1 MTNRRVIFVL
11 LGGILAAA
19 LALWGL
25 AVRTAA
31 VASLRTRAALFE
43 GTPADVD
50 GLEIEAA
57 GLHVVLE
64 RRAAGWRLVSPFPAE
79 VDPAVVARL
88 IDAFA
93 LGPIG
98 DTLSYAEVRGL
109 ERSLADFG
117 LAPARVSV
125 VLRSGRREDRV
136 YLGGPTPTRAEVYAR
151 VNRLENVFTVPS
163 NVVAVV
169 PASLDGFRRSAL
181 LPFAR
186 DDISGL
192 DIRVPGSPFLKLARS
207 SSDWRLVQ
215 PEAASAAATAVA
227 ALADRLAAARVAAY
241 VWPTATSSIDVRE
254 DERVRTARLAPYGLD
269 VEAGVAV
276 TVHGPGSAA
285 EQIVFGAPAPGG
297 TNLVYALVQ
306 DGTAIVT
313 VDGALAERCHVGES
327 VFRDR
332 RVFSALSAARV
343 RSVSLTTPEAVYVVV
358 QSSNRLWRLETPVD
372 APADTAAVASLIDRL
387 LRLQTSDLAT
397 NAASAVRVALAVD
410 APTATN
416 VPSVLVPAAA
426 LGGVPALA
434 GLRSKTLLAI
444 GSSTLRRISV
454 TDAAGRATIVAYDAA
469 RAAWAV
475 PAAPAAAAVDA
486 ASGRALRSVKG
497 TVRAE
502 NVARLVAALADVEAT
517 SIETVSAAP
526 EDLRRCGLDHPAFTV
541 AVDVDAADAVRKNI
555 LLGGP
560 SAGGGRYATVGGAD
574 AIFIVSRATVAAL
587 TLPLVE

>member
-1 MTNRRVIFVL
+1 MTNRRVIFML

-31 VASLRTRAALFE
+31 VASLRTRAALYE

-50 GLEIEAA
+50 GLEIEAP

-64 RRAAGWRLVSPFPAE
+64 RRSAGWRLVSPFPAE

-88 IDAFA
+88 VDAFA
-93 LGPIG
+93 LSPIG

-151 VNRLENVFTVPS
+151 VNRLENVFTVSS

-181 LPFAR
+181 LSFAR

-207 SSDWRLVQ
+207 GSDRRLVQ
-215 PEAASAAATAVA
+215 PEAAPAAAAA
-227 ALADRLAAARVAAY
+227 GGALADRLAAARVAAY
-241 VWPTATSSIDVRE
+241 VWPTASSSVDVRE

-269 VEAGVAV
+269 AEAGVVV

-313 VDGALAERCHVGES
+313 VDGALAEACRVGES

-332 RVFSALSAARV
+332 RVFSSLPAARV
-343 RSVSLTTPEAVYVVV
+343 
-358 QSSNRLWRLETPVD
+358 
-372 APADTAAVASLIDRL
+372 
-387 LRLQTSDLAT
+387 
-397 NAASAVRVALAVD
+397 
-410 APTATN
+410 
-416 VPSVLVPAAA
+416 
-426 LGGVPALA
+426 
-434 GLRSKTLLAI
+434 
-444 GSSTLRRISV
+444 
-454 TDAAGRATIVAYDAA
+454 
-469 RAAWAV
+469 
-475 PAAPAAAAVDA
+475 
-486 ASGRALRSVKG
+486 
-497 TVRAE
+497 
-502 NVARLVAALADVEAT
+502 
-517 SIETVSAAP
+517 
-526 EDLRRCGLDHPAFTV
+526 
-541 AVDVDAADAVRKNI
+541 
-555 LLGGP
+555 
-560 SAGGGRYATVGGAD
+560 
-574 AIFIVSRATVAAL
+574 
-587 TLPLVE
+587 